1 MSRMQNILD
10 KAERDGA
17 VLRIRPLADQ
27 DPVER
32 PGVAVADA
40 VTMSSI
46 GTSAIAAPMAEPG
59 LHAPVKT
66 ASPRRIDR
74 ALVAAHSPDAST
86 ASQYRSICTRILHA
100 DQATPV
106 KVIMITSAGGGE
118 GKSVTAANLALTM
131 AREYQRPTCL
141 IDANLRSP
149 KLQEMFGLPDGPG
162 LVDVLTGRA
171 TLDQALTLVEPA
183 GVTVL
188 TAGKGSEHPAEL
200 LGTPLMRRTIDGL
213 RAQFDRIVVDT
224 PAALPMVDFG
234 MMEPLADRIV
244 LVVRSGVTPKAAI
257 QDVMTTIDAG
267 RLLGVV
273 LNGAV

>member
-32 PGVAVADA
+32 PGVAVAEA
-40 VTMSSI
+40 VTMASI
-46 GTSAIAAPMAEPG
+46 GTTAVVQPAI
-59 LHAPVKT
+59 APVKT

-74 ALVAAHSPDAST
+74 ALVAAHAPDAAVS
-86 ASQYRSICTRILHA
+86 SQYRSICTRILHA
-100 DQATPV
+100 DQAAPV
-106 KVIMITSAGGGE
+106 KVIMITSPGAGE

-141 IDANLRSP
+141 IDANFRSP

-162 LVDVLTGRA
+162 LVDVLAGRA
-171 TLDQALTLVEPA
+171 SLDQALTRVEPA

-200 LGTPLMRRTIDGL
+200 LSTPLMRRTIDNL
-213 RAQFDRIVVDT
+213 RAQFDRIVVDA
-224 PAALPMVDFG
+224 PAAQMVDFG
-234 MMEPLADRIV
+234 LMEALADRIV
-244 LVVRSGVTPKAAI
+244 LVVRSGITPKASI
-257 QDVMTTIDAG
+257 QDVMQTIDST

-273 LNGAV
+273 LNEAM

>member
-1 MSRMQNILD
+1 MSRIQNILD

-32 PGVAVADA
+32 PGAADA
-40 VTMSSI
+40 VTMASI
-46 GTSAIAAPMAEPG
+46 AASLTSAAVADPAIV
-59 LHAPVKT
+59 HAPVKT

-74 ALVAAHSPDAST
+74 TLVAAHSPDAAA
-86 ASQYRSICTRILHA
+86 ASQYRGICTRILHA
-100 DQATPV
+100 DQSAPV
-106 KVIMITSAGGGE
+106 KVIMITSPGNGE

-141 IDANLRSP
+141 IDANLRAP

-162 LVDVLTGRA
+162 LVDVLAGRA
-171 TLDQALTLVEPA
+171 ALDQALTLVEPA

-200 LGTPLMRRTIDGL
+200 LSTPLVRRTIDGL

-234 MMEPLADRIV
+234 LLESLADRIV

-257 QDVMTTIDAG
+257 QDVLTTIDST

-273 LNGAV
+273 LNEAM

>member
-17 VLRIRPLADQ
+17 VLRIRPIAEQ

-32 PGVAVADA
+32 AGVAVAEA
-40 VTMSSI
+40 ITMTSI
-46 GTSAIAAPMAEPG
+46 GATAIATEPAI
-59 LHAPVKT
+59 HTPVKT

-74 ALVAAHSPDAST
+74 ALVAAHAPDTAT

-106 KVIMITSAGGGE
+106 KVIMVTSPGTGE

-141 IDANLRSP
+141 IDANLRHP

-162 LVDVLTGRA
+162 LIDVLAGRA
-171 TLDQALTLVEPA
+171 TIDQALTIVEPS
-183 GVTVL
+183 GVAVL
-188 TAGKGSEHPAEL
+188 TAGKGPEHPAEL
-200 LGTPLMRRTIDGL
+200 LGTPMMRRTIDGL
-213 RAQFDRIVVDT
+213 RAQFDRIVVDS

-234 MMEPLADRIV
+234 MMESLADRLV
-244 LVVRSGVTPKAAI
+244 LVVRSGVTAKASI
-257 QDVMTTIDAG
+257 QDAMSTIDST

-273 LNGAV
+273 LNEAV

>member
-10 KAERDGA
+10 KAEREGA
-17 VLRIRPLADQ
+17 VLRIRAIADQ

-32 PGVAVADA
+32 PGVPVADP
-40 VTMSSI
+40 VTMASI
-46 GTSAIAAPMAEPG
+46 GSAVMEPAVRAP
-59 LHAPVKT
+59 KT

-74 ALVAAHSPDAST
+74 TLVAAHSPDAATS
-86 ASQYRSICTRILHA
+86 SQYRSICTRILHA

-106 KVIMITSAGGGE
+106 KVIMVTSPGTGE

-141 IDANLRSP
+141 VDANLRSP

-171 TLDQALTLVEPA
+171 TLDQALTIVEPA

-200 LGTPLMRRTIDGL
+200 LSTPLIRRTLDGL
-213 RAQFDRIVVDT
+213 RAQFDRIVIDT

-234 MMEPLADRIV
+234 LMESLADRIV
-244 LVVRSGVTPKAAI
+244 LVVRSGVTPKASI
-257 QDVMTTIDAG
+257 QDVVSTIDST

-273 LNGAV
+273 LNEAV

>member
-32 PGVAVADA
+32 PGVAVAEA
-40 VTMSSI
+40 VTM
-46 GTSAIAAPMAEPG
+46 TSVGATAIAAEPAI
-59 LHAPVKT
+59 HAPIRT

-74 ALVAAHSPDAST
+74 ALVAAHAPDAAG
-86 ASQYRSICTRILHA
+86 ASQYRGICTRILHA

-106 KVIMITSAGGGE
+106 KVIMVTSPGTGE

-141 IDANLRSP
+141 IDANLRHP

-162 LVDVLTGRA
+162 LIDVLAGRA

-183 GVTVL
+183 GITVL
-188 TAGKGSEHPAEL
+188 TAGKGAEHPAEL
-200 LGTPLMRRTIDGL
+200 LHTPMMRRTIDGL

-224 PAALPMVDFG
+224 PSVSIVDFG
-234 MMEPLADRIV
+234 MMESLADRLV
-244 LVVRSGVTPKAAI
+244 LVVRSGVTPKASI
-257 QDVMTTIDAG
+257 QDAMSTIDST

-273 LNGAV
+273 LNEAM